1 MKAGFVAVVGRPNV
15 GKSTL
20 VNALAG
26 TKVSIVS
33 PKPQTTRDA
42 IQAVVTR
49 PEGQIVFVDSPGIHQ
64 PKMEL
69 GRRMLREIRRASDGC
84 HVVLFLIDVSR
95 GMGPKDEQALAT
107 LPQSDTPVVLV
118 LNKVDRLSAK
128 EELLPLIEQC
138 SKLHDFAAYV
148 PISARKEDGLDRL
161 LVEIFE
167 RLPEAD
173 NYYPDDYI
181 TDQPE
186 RFLASE
192 LIRERILHETEQEVP
207 HHTHVAIEKWEEKG
221 NLLRL
226 AAVVYV
232 ERDGQKGIIIGKGG
246 EMLKRI
252 ASSARAS
259 LEAAFARKIYMQVFV
274 KVKPGWRDK
283 PAFMKTLD
291 DGRYLTGIGGLEPD
305 LELEPEGVEKLDLQ
319 ALGLDGGL
327 DGDDPVA

>member
-1 MKAGFVAVVGRPNV
+1 MKAGFAAVVGRPNV

-49 PEGQIVFVDSPGIHQ
+49 PEGQVVFVDSPGIHQ

-69 GRRMLREIRRASDGC
+69 GRRMLREIRRAADGC
-84 HVVLFLIDVSR
+84 HVVLFLIDASR
-95 GMGPKDEQALAT
+95 GMGPKDEKALGT
-107 LPQSDTPVVLV
+107 LPQTETPIILV
-118 LNKVDRLSAK
+118 LNKVDRLADK
-128 EELLPLIEQC
+128 NQLLPLIEQC

-148 PISARKEDGLDRL
+148 PISAKKADGLDRL
-161 LVEIFE
+161 LAEIFE
-167 RLPEAD
+167 RLPEA
-173 NYYPDDYI
+173 NQYYPDDYV

-192 LIRERILHETEQEVP
+192 LIRERILHETQQEVP
-207 HHTHVAIEKWEEKG
+207 HHTHVAIEKWEEQGK
-221 NLLRL
+221 LLRL

-232 ERDGQKGIIIGKGG
+232 ERDGQKGILIGKGG

-252 ASSARAS
+252 ATSSRES
-259 LEAAFARKIYMQVFV
+259 LEAAFDRKVYMQVFV

-291 DGRYLTGIGGLEPD
+291 DGRYLTGMGGLEPD
-305 LELEPEGVEKLDLQ
+305 AESESEGLEQLDLKALGIEPELD
-319 ALGLDGGL
+319 A
-327 DGDDPVA
+327 DDPVA